1 VSLSFEKANFL
12 TFATFNSK
20 QSTLTRDSGKMA
32 SLDQLSSQTKRV
44 YATSSPFEE
53 IIGYYRAVRHGQHIF
68 VSGTTA
74 VDPQSTSSAPQI
86 LYPGDAKQQT
96 RVALE
101 ECIKAVKVMGGKGAQ
116 SVVRVKMFVSRHE
129 DCSAV
134 GEGFREILG
143 KQIEGEGGGQIGT
156 AATMIVVQNGF
167 INKDML
173 VEIEVD
179 AIAEDDK

>member
-1 VSLSFEKANFL
+1 MSAQAK
-12 TFATFNSK
+12 T
-20 QSTLTRDSGKMA
+20 
-32 SLDQLSSQTKRV
+32 V

-53 IIGYYRAVRHGQHIF
+53 IIGYYRAVRHGKHIF

-74 VDPQSTSSAPQI
+74 VDPHSSPSAPQI

-101 ECIKAVKVMGGKGAQ
+101 ECIKAIQALGGKGAQ

-129 DCSAV
+129 DTLAV
-134 GEGFREILG
+134 GEGFREVLG
-143 KQIEGEGGGQIGT
+143 KHLQCEGSGQIGT

-167 INKDML
+167 INSDML

-179 AIAEDDK
+179 GMAEDSN

>member
-1 VSLSFEKANFL
+1 
-12 TFATFNSK
+12 
-20 QSTLTRDSGKMA
+20 MA
-32 SLDQLSSQTKRV
+32 SSSKLTSSPTKKV

-53 IIGYYRAVRHGQHIF
+53 IIGYYRAVRHGKHIF

-74 VDPQSTSSAPQI
+74 VNPQSVPSAPQI

-101 ECIKAVKVMGGKGAQ
+101 ECIKAIKALGGKGAQ

-129 DCSAV
+129 DCLAV
-134 GEGFREILG
+134 GEGFREVLG
-143 KQIEGEGGGQIGT
+143 RHIQCEDGSQIGT

-167 INKDML
+167 INEDML

-179 AIAEDDK
+179 GIAEDSD

>member
-1 VSLSFEKANFL
+1 MSPSAMALPQQGTSP
-12 TFATFNSK
+12 
-20 QSTLTRDSGKMA
+20 QGKEF
-32 SLDQLSSQTKRV
+32 
-44 YATSSPFEE
+44 YATSSPFED
-53 IIGYYRAVRHGQHIF
+53 IIGYYRAVRHGNHIF

-74 VDPQSTSSAPQI
+74 VDPHSPASAPQI

-101 ECIKAVKVMGGKGAQ
+101 ECIKAIQALGGKGAQ

-129 DCSAV
+129 DCLAV
-134 GEGFREILG
+134 GEGFREVLG
-143 KQIEGEGGGQIGT
+143 KHLHCDGDGQIGA

-179 AIAEDDK
+179 GMA

>member
-1 VSLSFEKANFL
+1 MAS
-12 TFATFNSK
+12 T
-20 QSTLTRDSGKMA
+20 STL
-32 SLDQLSSQTKRV
+32 SSPQTKQV

-53 IIGYYRAVRHGQHIF
+53 SIGYYRAVRHGKHIF

-74 VDPQSTSSAPQI
+74 VDPHSPPSAPQI
-86 LYPGDAKQQT
+86 LYPDDAKQQT

-101 ECIKAVKVMGGKGAQ
+101 ECIKAIQALGGKGAQ
-116 SVVRVKMFVSRHE
+116 SVVRVKLFVARHE
-129 DCSAV
+129 DCLAV
-134 GEGFREILG
+134 GEGFREMLG
-143 KQIEGEGGGQIGT
+143 KHLQSEDGGQIGT

-179 AIAEDDK
+179 GIAEDSD